1 MSRAFFFDTSA
12 LLKLYHREVGT
23 DQVEEIFKQTENSIV
38 ISELAI
44 VEFYSTLARKVRTG
58 EITPQAQEEASRDFE
73 NDCVQR
79 FVIDPL
85 SGAVIQRAKE
95 LLQKPG
101 NTRPLRSLDSLQLG
115 TCLTARRR
123 EELIFVCAD
132 ARLLQ
137 VAESEGLQTENPE
150 PASL

>member
-23 DQVEEIFKQTENSIV
+23 DQVEAIFKQTENTIA

-73 NDCVQR
+73 NDCIRR

-85 SGAVIQRAKE
+85 SGAVIQKAKE
-95 LLQKPG
+95 LLRKHG
-101 NTRPLRSLDSLQLG
+101 NAKALRSLDSLQLG
-115 TCLTARRR
+115 ACLTARIR

-132 ARLLQ
+132 TRLLE
-137 VAESEGLQTENPE
+137 VAESEGLPVVNPE
-150 PASL
+150 SPPA